1 MLRTDFS
8 KNNCFSKDA
17 RSTAPSTSCAHSSA
31 LTFNNVVMTG
41 IAAAVSVFLLI
52 VIIGIINSA
61 IIIHSNIIISIII
74 MFIIMYSVI
83 IMSAVQ
89 KNLNIKA
96 KLRKASI

>member
-1 MLRTDFS
+1 MFYVFT
-8 KNNCFSKDA
+8 NNVTKTSSDA
-17 RSTAPSTSCAHSSA
+17 CNTAPSSCDAKNSE
-31 LTFNNVVMTG
+31 VMSVITG